1 MSRRSG
7 LLFVAPAL
15 LLFGFFVLYPMSSA
29 LSYAFFRWPGTTRG
43 GFVGFENF
51 VTLFTQAPF
60 KTQLPAAFGHN
71 IVFLL
76 GTMLIQNTV
85 GLGIAVL
92 LHRRA
97 RTRRLLQT
105 LYAMPYLVSPIV
117 IGYLWTLLLS
127 PTFGPVNAL
136 LRAVGLQS
144 LALPWLG
151 DPSSALWVV
160 G

>member
-1 MSRRSG
+1 M
-7 LLFVAPAL
+7 A
-15 LLFGFFVLYPMSSA
+15 
-29 LSYAFFRWPGTTRG
+29 
-43 GFVGFENF
+43 
-51 VTLFTQAPF
+51 
-60 KTQLPAAFGHN
+60 
-71 IVFLL
+71 
-76 GTMLIQNTV
+76 IQNTL

-136 LRAVGLQS
+136 LRQVGLGV
-144 LALPWLG
+144 AG
-151 DPSSALWVV
+151 GAVA